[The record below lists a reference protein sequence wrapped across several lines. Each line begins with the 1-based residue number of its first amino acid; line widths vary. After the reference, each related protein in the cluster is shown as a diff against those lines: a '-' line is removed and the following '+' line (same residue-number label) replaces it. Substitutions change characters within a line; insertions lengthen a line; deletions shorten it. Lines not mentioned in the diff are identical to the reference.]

1 MIAIAIPFAK
11 GGFIDFWKIV
21 KIDESMYRE
30 ALLRNPYIIRLDV
43 RSVANSESILKAEK
57 TRLLREQWSIAKK
70 KAMVRLSRAEKQY
83 WNQFSTKK
91 IKIGTITL

>member
-11 GGFIDFWKIV
+11 GGFIDFWNIV
-21 KIDESMYRE
+21 KIDESKYRE

-70 KAMVRLSRAEKQY
+70 KAMIKLSRAEKQY

-91 IKIGTITL
+91 IKMGTIVL